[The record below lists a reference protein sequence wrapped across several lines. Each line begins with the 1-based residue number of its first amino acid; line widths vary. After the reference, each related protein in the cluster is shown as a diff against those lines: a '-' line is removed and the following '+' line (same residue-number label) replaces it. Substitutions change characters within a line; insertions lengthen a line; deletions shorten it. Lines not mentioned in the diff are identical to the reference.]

1 MTRRHARWLTLAM
14 TGAAIGLAACG
25 DDEADQAQTTP
36 APTANRPAADSG
48 GGAEKIQITTQ
59 LTIPTGKVLD
69 GSTIGDSPF
78 CPGGTFRDE
87 GTSTGN
93 LKTFRCRG
101 GRLTIDFSPGEPRED
116 SSGGQNQRGPWKVV
130 TGSGEF
136 AGLRGGGQM
145 TVRFTSS
152 ESDEARET
160 FTGTVTR

>member
-1 MTRRHARWLTLAM
+1 MTRRHPRWLALAL
-14 TGAAIGLAACG
+14 TGAAVGLAACG
-25 DDEADQAQTTP
+25 DDDADKAQTTP
-36 APTANRPAADSG
+36 ASAVNRPAADSG
-48 GGAEKIQITTQ
+48 GGAEAIRIKTH

-69 GSTIGDSPF
+69 GSTLGDSPF

-93 LKTFRCRG
+93 LKTFQCPG

-116 SSGGQNQRGPWKVV
+116 SAGGQNQSGPWKVV

-136 AGLRGGGQM
+136 AGLRGHGRM
-145 TVRFTSS
+145 TVRFESS
-152 ESDEARET
+152 EADESRET